1 MERGYRGGDGGLGD
15 EDPLA
20 RLPHYDLHK
29 FRLYPDRHRPIQLWR
44 DRADRSGRRAC
55 PVPLEFAASAQ
66 ARASAIQRGVPHGLT
81 MNMPTPEI
89 PRLPLSAKTG
99 CTLVLGPGPTCTID
113 CCAVRP
119 ETHSTENNE
128 ASGRI
133 RHLKLSA
140 LQSRLGARLMSST
153 PETRPP
159 SHDSVLKMTTTWGAR
174 LALLALVALLAAAL
188 SFADGKKH
196 KLSKDLDALRGSNNC
211 PTVDVIIQFNHAPTD
226 VHHQKVQSKGG
237 LLKSKM
243 DLIKGAHYSVP
254 VGSLDALAADPDVA
268 YISPNRPLSGTAT
281 STLDYAAESV
291 NAPVAWQ
298 QGLDGTGVGV
308 AVIDSGVTAVGDLY
322 WWIPANQTYGS
333 RVVYS
338 QNFVPGATEASDQY
352 GHGTHVAGI
361 IAGAGWF
368 STGSN
373 FSHTFKGIAPNAN
386 IINLRVLDQNGV
398 GTDSSVI
405 AAIET
410 AISLKSTY
418 NIRVIN
424 LSLGRQVYESYTL
437 DPLCQAVEAAWNAGI
452 VVVVAAGNQGRNDS
466 AGTEGYGTIA
476 VPGNDPYAI
485 TVGAMKTAGTPTR
498 SDDTIASYSSKGP
511 TTYDY
516 VVKPDIVA
524 PGNQVISTLAPNASL
539 LSSPTDVYLSEYS
552 NSTTTTEKNDKNN
565 RKNST
570 STLTANAIST
580 SYLRLSGT
588 SMATPVVSGAA
599 VLLLQ
604 QNPNL
609 TPDQIKARLMKT
621 ASKNFPASSTATEPT
636 TGITYIDYYDI
647 FTIGAGYL
655 DVGAALS
662 SNDLA
667 DASAVSPAAV
677 FDPSTQSVSLVTGQ
691 GVVWGDS
698 SPWATSLVW
707 GTNVFVNG
715 TAVLW
720 GSSVGWGDTSN
731 QATSK
736 ALSILLGGEN

>member
-1 MERGYRGGDGGLGD
+1 
-15 EDPLA
+15 
-20 RLPHYDLHK
+20 
-29 FRLYPDRHRPIQLWR
+29 
-44 DRADRSGRRAC
+44 
-55 PVPLEFAASAQ
+55 
-66 ARASAIQRGVPHGLT
+66 
-81 MNMPTPEI
+81 
-89 PRLPLSAKTG
+89 
-99 CTLVLGPGPTCTID
+99 
-113 CCAVRP
+113 
-119 ETHSTENNE
+119 
-128 ASGRI
+128 
-133 RHLKLSA
+133 
-140 LQSRLGARLMSST
+140 
-153 PETRPP
+153 
-159 SHDSVLKMTTTWGAR
+159 VLKT
-174 LALLALVALLAAAL
+174 
-188 SFADGKKH
+188 K
-196 KLSKDLDALRGSNNC
+196 LDA
-211 PTVDVIIQFNHAPTD
+211 
-226 VHHQKVQSKGG
+226 
-237 LLKSKM
+237 
-243 DLIKGAHYSVP
+243 IKGAHYSVP
-254 VGSLDALAADPDVA
+254 VESLQSLADDPDVA
-268 YISPNRPLSGTAT
+268 YISPNRPLSGTST
-281 STLDYAAESV
+281 STLDYTPESV
-291 NAPVAWQ
+291 NAQVAWQ
-298 QGLDGTGVGV
+298 QWGLDGTGVGV

-322 WWIPANQTYGS
+322 WWIPSNQTYGS

-338 QNFVPGATEASDQY
+338 QNFVPGTTDTSDQY
-352 GHGTHVAGI
+352 GHGTHVAGV

-373 FSHTFKGIAPNAN
+373 FTHTFKGIAPNAN
-386 IINLRVLDQNGV
+386 IINLRVLDQNGA

-405 AAIET
+405 AAIQT

-424 LSLGRQVYESYTL
+424 LSLGRQVYESYTV

-485 TVGAMKTAGTPTR
+485 TVGAMKTAGTPTP

-511 TTYDY
+511 TAYDY

-539 LSSPTDVYLSEYS
+539 LSSPTDVYLTEYS
-552 NSTTTTEKNDKNN
+552 SSSTTTTNSTGSGGNTKNN
-565 RKNST
+565 KKNST
-570 STLTANAIST
+570 SSLSTVTTNTISP
-580 SYLRLSGT
+580 SYMRLSGT

-599 VLLLQ
+599 VLLFQ

-609 TPDQIKARLMKT
+609 TPDQVKARLMKT
-621 ASKNFPASSTATEPT
+621 ASKNFPAYSAVTDQT
-636 TGITYIDYYDI
+636 TGITYTDYYDI

-655 DVGAALS
+655 DIAAALS

-677 FDPSTQSVSLVTGQ
+677 FDPSTQSAYLVTGQ

-720 GSSVGWGDTSN
+720 GSSVCWGTSANDGFSVVWGTGVVWGDTSN
-731 QATSK
+731 QATST
-736 ALSILLGGEN
+736 ALSILVGGEK

>member
-1 MERGYRGGDGGLGD
+1 M
-15 EDPLA
+15 A
-20 RLPHYDLHK
+20 
-29 FRLYPDRHRPIQLWR
+29 
-44 DRADRSGRRAC
+44 
-55 PVPLEFAASAQ
+55 FAA
-66 ARASAIQRGVPHGLT
+66 
-81 MNMPTPEI
+81 
-89 PRLPLSAKTG
+89 
-99 CTLVLGPGPTCTID
+99 
-113 CCAVRP
+113 
-119 ETHSTENNE
+119 ET
-128 ASGRI
+128 
-133 RHLKLSA
+133 
-140 LQSRLGARLMSST
+140 QPSS
-153 PETRPP
+153 
-159 SHDSVLKMTTTWGAR
+159 DASVLKTTTTWGAR
-174 LALLALVALLAAAL
+174 LVLFALITLLASGL

-196 KLSKDLDALRGSNNC
+196 KLSKDLDALKGGHNGA
-211 PTVDVIIQFNHAPTD
+211 TVDVIIQFNQTPTA
-226 VHHQKVQSKGG
+226 VHHQKVQNKGG
-237 LLKSKM
+237 VLKTKL
-243 DLIKGAHYSVP
+243 DVIKGAHYSVP
-254 VGSLDALAADPDVA
+254 TGSLEDLENDPDVA
-268 YISPNRPLSGTAT
+268 YISPNRPLSGTSA
-281 STLDYAAESV
+281 STLDYAAETV
-291 NAPVAWQ
+291 NAPMARQ
-298 QGLDGTGVGV
+298 QWGLDGTGIGV

-322 WWIPANQTYGS
+322 WWIPSNQTYGS

-338 QNFVPGATEASDQY
+338 QNFVPGTTDTSDQY

-361 IAGAGWF
+361 IASEGWF

-373 FSHTFKGIAPNAN
+373 FTHTFKGIAPNAN

-405 AAIET
+405 AAIQT

-452 VVVVAAGNQGRNDS
+452 VVLAAAGNQGRNYG

-476 VPGNDPYAI
+476 APGNDPYVI
-485 TVGAMKTAGTPTR
+485 TVGVMKTANTPTR
-498 SDDTIASYSSKGP
+498 IDDTIASYSSKGP
-511 TTYDY
+511 TAYDY

-524 PGNQVISTLAPNASL
+524 PGNQVVSTLAPNAPL
-539 LSSPTDVYLSEYS
+539 LSTPTDVYLSEYS
-552 NSTTTTEKNDKNN
+552 SSTTTSTGSGGNTKNN
-565 RKNST
+565 KKNST
-570 STLTANAIST
+570 SSLTANTISP
-580 SYLRLSGT
+580 SYMRLSGT

-609 TPDQIKARLMKT
+609 TPDQVKARLMKT
-621 ASKNFPASSTATEPT
+621 ASKNFPAYSTVTDPT
-636 TGITYIDYYDI
+636 TGIIYTDYYDI

-677 FDPSTQSVSLVTGQ
+677 FDPSTQSVYLVTGQ

-720 GSSVGWGDTSN
+720 GSSVCWGTSSNAGFSVVWGSGVVWGDTSN

>member
-1 MERGYRGGDGGLGD
+1 MRRFEREKKLIN
-15 EDPLA
+15 PLI
-20 RLPHYDLHK
+20 
-29 FRLYPDRHRPIQLWR
+29 F
-44 DRADRSGRRAC
+44 S
-55 PVPLEFAASAQ
+55 AA
-66 ARASAIQRGVPHGLT
+66 
-81 MNMPTPEI
+81 
-89 PRLPLSAKTG
+89 
-99 CTLVLGPGPTCTID
+99 
-113 CCAVRP
+113 
-119 ETHSTENNE
+119 
-128 ASGRI
+128 
-133 RHLKLSA
+133 
-140 LQSRLGARLMSST
+140 
-153 PETRPP
+153 
-159 SHDSVLKMTTTWGAR
+159 TWGAR
-174 LALLALVALLAAAL
+174 VLVTIVICLLAAGA
-188 SFADGKKH
+188 SIADGKKH
-196 KLSKDLDALRGSNNC
+196 KLSKDLDAQKGGSKGL
-211 PTVDVIIQFNHAPTD
+211 TVDVIVQFNQAPTD
-226 VHHQKVQSKGG
+226 AQHSKVEGKGG
-237 LLKSKM
+237 LLRKKL
-243 DLIKGAHYSVP
+243 DVIKGAHYSVP
-254 VGSLDALAADPDVA
+254 VESLPGLADDPDVA
-268 YISPNRPLSGTAT
+268 YISPNRPLSGTST
-281 STLDYAAESV
+281 STLDFTPESV
-291 NAPVAWQ
+291 NAQVAWQ
-298 QGLDGTGVGV
+298 QWRLDGTGVGV

-322 WWIPANQTYGS
+322 WWIPSNQTYGS

-338 QNFVPGATEASDQY
+338 QSFVPGTTDTSDQY

-373 FSHTFKGIAPNAN
+373 FNHTFKGIAPNAN
-386 IINLRVLDQNGV
+386 IINLRVLDQNGA

-405 AAIET
+405 AAIQT

-511 TTYDY
+511 TAYDY

-524 PGNQVISTLAPNASL
+524 PGNQVISTLAPNAPL
-539 LSSPTDVYLSEYS
+539 LGSPTDVFLSEYS
-552 NSTTTTEKNDKNN
+552 NSTTTSTSSGGNTKNN
-565 RKNST
+565 KKNST
-570 STLTANAIST
+570 SSPYTAALNAIST
-580 SYLRLSGT
+580 SYMRLSGT

-599 VLLLQ
+599 VLLFQ

-609 TPDQIKARLMKT
+609 TPDQVKARLMKT
-621 ASKNFPASSTATEPT
+621 ASKNFPAYSAVTDPA
-636 TGITYIDYYDI
+636 TGITYTDYYDI

-655 DVGAALS
+655 DIAAALS

-677 FDPSTQSVSLVTGQ
+677 FDPSTQSAYLVTGQ

-698 SPWATSLVW
+698 SAWATSLVW

-720 GSSVGWGDTSN
+720 GSSVCWGTSSSDGFSVVWGTGVVWGDTSN
-731 QATSK
+731 QATST
-736 ALSILLGGEN
+736 ALSILVGGEK